1 MSIEQKKIVIDELLR
16 DTVLTVVQLKEG
28 TDIPSVSQL
37 YKQCKQQII
46 NLRETLHE
54 AQYSQDVIDDISYA
68 QCAFLDETVLLCSKN
83 SRHSQNY
90 DEWLGA
96 PLQVVFFNTHNAGY
110 DLFEKVRHR
119 LRADKK
125 EYLVLACFDRVLGLG
140 FQGCYLGQT
149 QMEREHLIMALR
161 EALKASEPDLAHP
174 IIEQKQSYRY
184 LGRKSV
190 LMLCTALSICFTIGL
205 YFFLD
210 YKLGE
215 MIKPLIQ

>member
-1 MSIEQKKIVIDELLR
+1 
-16 DTVLTVVQLKEG
+16 
-28 TDIPSVSQL
+28 
-37 YKQCKQQII
+37 
-46 NLRETLHE
+46 
-54 AQYSQDVIDDISYA
+54 
-68 QCAFLDETVLLCSKN
+68 
-83 SRHSQNY
+83 
-90 DEWLGA
+90 
-96 PLQVVFFNTHNAGY
+96 
-110 DLFEKVRHR
+110 
-119 LRADKK
+119 
-125 EYLVLACFDRVLGLG
+125 
-140 FQGCYLGQT
+140 
-149 QMEREHLIMALR
+149 MEREHLIMALR